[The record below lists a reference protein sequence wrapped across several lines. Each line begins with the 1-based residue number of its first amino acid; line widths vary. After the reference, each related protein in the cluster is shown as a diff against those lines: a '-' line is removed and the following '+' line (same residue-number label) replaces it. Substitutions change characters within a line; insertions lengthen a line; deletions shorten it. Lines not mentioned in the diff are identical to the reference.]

1 MILFMKERRHTF
13 GGILFY
19 NLCILSRR
27 KIVLSRLQDKRTS
40 TKGANMN
47 YQLPILFNE
56 DRARKVDSL
65 ASLSFSSTQKILV
78 LALWVTG
85 GTVSFMLNYE

>member
-1 MILFMKERRHTF
+1 MILFMKERHTF
-13 GGILFY
+13 GGILF
-19 NLCILSRR
+19 LQPLHPFTEEKLS
-27 KIVLSRLQDKRTS
+27 SARLQDKRTS

-65 ASLSFSSTQKILV
+65 ASLSFSSSQKILV
-78 LALWVTG
+78 QAL
-85 GTVSFMLNYE
+85 

>member
-1 MILFMKERRHTF
+1 MILLMKERRHTF

-27 KIVLSRLQDKRTS
+27 KIVLDRLQDQRTS

-65 ASLSFSSTQKILV
+65 ASLSFSSTQKIRV

-85 GTVSFMLNYE
+85 ETVSFMLNYE

>member
-1 MILFMKERRHTF
+1 MILSMKERHTF

-27 KIVLSRLQDKRTS
+27 KIVLGRLEDKRTS

-65 ASLSFSSTQKILV
+65 ASLSISSSQKIRV
-78 LALWVTG
+78 HALWVTG
-85 GTVSFMLNYE
+85 GTVSFMLSYE